1 MSPFRANG
9 FSVRE
14 HLLTVV
20 RGFPYMCLP
29 GTHGHVGDVY
39 GDVTRKGSLLMT
51 KQRSPQFSMVQIFLL
66 IFLLIANASFLDAQ
80 QISPAGVPDAVA
92 VAAAM
97 DASKAQVQELFF
109 TEHLDG
115 ELVVEVDLPRLGT
128 ATLSLYPHSVRSDR
142 FEVLVDDGTSLVA
155 YPAPPIRTRKG
166 TVLEI
171 PGSHVRASYQDGKLT
186 ALIFTA
192 DEVWSISPTSEL
204 GFPGTGSFH
213 GIVAAQDE
221 LDLGYICGTP
231 DPANPP
237 PGGSAGG
244 TQSFGTTYFLT
255 EIGIDADFEFYQ
267 ANGSSVTSTINDVE
281 NVING
286 VEGVYEVPG
295 ILITYEIT
303 VLIVRITSA
312 DPYGSISSPGSLL
325 NTFSNVWSSTPESQI
340 QRDEA
345 HLFTGVNLDGGVIG
359 IASLSDICTSNA
371 YGLSQSRFT
380 SNFNRRVALT
390 AHEAGHNWAATHCD
404 SSSTCRIMCSGLGG
418 CSGLN
423 PLSFTSGP
431 EGQIVN
437 YRNTR
442 SCLTSQ
448 PPELSLP
455 FLDEFSTNTPNS
467 NNWIYNEGGFATTNS
482 TGEPSAPLSLN
493 LDRAGTGEYQY
504 DEIRSNTMLLGGTVP
519 SLQFYTNHSGVEAGE
534 ELVVSYL
541 NVGLD
546 WTELDRIVS
555 DGSNPS
561 TFAVNTYTLP
571 SNARHNSFR
580 LRFYTD
586 TNETND
592 DWFIDDVSITD
603 GPPPQQEPPT
613 ISSLVPVSGPTAGGT
628 FLTITGNNFNPDI
641 VILIGGSLVQN
652 LNYLSTTQLTGSVP
666 SSNIPGPVTV
676 IASQNS
682 GSDLLDPGFLYTEE
696 YIIHDS
702 TEGAP
707 GGIVTAT
714 VSADHDTVIA
724 GYSLAIDFDPNELN
738 IVDVNDTGTDADN
751 AAFFTSAMNNDLTL
765 DGGWWTLGV
774 VLDFNGQV
782 TIPPSPQSILANANY
797 IVQPTV
803 NIGDQLAVTPVDG
816 IGSPSPTENLLVDP
830 AGVAVPPLLEGGLIT
845 VSDTAFIRGD
855 GNGDQE
861 LNVADAV
868 FCLNYLFNS
877 GTADCLDAIDTN
889 DDGSTNIADAVALL
903 NFLFSGGN
911 APPPPYPNPGSDP
924 TPDGLDCNN

>member
-1 MSPFRANG
+1 MI
-9 FSVRE
+9 
-14 HLLTVV
+14 
-20 RGFPYMCLP
+20 
-29 GTHGHVGDVY
+29 
-39 GDVTRKGSLLMT
+39 
-51 KQRSPQFSMVQIFLL
+51 KQIPAKSSMVQVFLFVFLL
-66 IFLLIANASFLDAQ
+66 VANSSVLDAQ
-80 QISPAGVPDAVA
+80 QISPGVPDADA

-109 TEHLDG
+109 AEHSDG
-115 ELVVEVDLPRLGT
+115 ELIVEVDLPRYGV

-142 FEVLVDDGTSLVA
+142 FEILVDDGTQLLP

-171 PGSHVRASYQDGKLT
+171 PGSHVRGSYQDGKLT

-204 GFPGTGSFH
+204 GFPGTEFWH
-213 GIVAAQDE
+213 GIVAGQDE
-221 LDLGYICGTP
+221 LDLGYTCGTA
-231 DPANPP
+231 DPPNPP
-237 PGGSAGG
+237 SGGSTGG

-267 ANGSSVTSTINDVE
+267 ANGSSVTSTVNDVE

-286 VEGVYEVPG
+286 VEGVYEDPA

-303 VLIVRITSA
+303 VLIVRTSSA

-325 NTFSNVWSSTPESQI
+325 NTFGNVWSSTPESQI

-345 HLFTGVNLDGGVIG
+345 HLFTGVNLDGGTIG
-359 IASLSDICTSNA
+359 IASLADICTNNA

-380 SNFNRRVALT
+380 NNFNRRIALT

-404 SSSTCRIMCSGLGG
+404 SSASCRIMCSGLGG

-431 EGQIVN
+431 IGQIVN

-442 SCLTSQ
+442 ACLSSQ

-455 FLDEFSTNTPNS
+455 FFDEFTSSTVNS
-467 NNWIYNEGGFATTNS
+467 NNWIYNEGGFGTTNG
-482 TGEPSAPLSLN
+482 TGEPSSPFSLN
-493 LDRAGTGEYQY
+493 LDRSGTGEYQY
-504 DEIRSNTMLLGGTVP
+504 DEIRSNRMLLGGTVP
-519 SLQFYTNHSGVEAGE
+519 VLQFYTNHSGVEAGE
-534 ELVVSYL
+534 ELVVSYV

-546 WTELDRIVS
+546 WTELDRVVS
-555 DGSNPS
+555 DGSNPNN
-561 TFAVNTYTLP
+561 FAVHTYTLP
-571 SNARHNSFR
+571 SSARHNNFR

-592 DWFIDDVSITD
+592 DWYIDDVSITD

-613 ISSLVPVSGPTAGGT
+613 ITSVIPVSGPTAGGT
-628 FLTITGNNFNPDI
+628 FVTINGINFNTDV
-641 VILIGGSLVQN
+641 VILIGGSVVQN
-652 LNYLSTTQLTGSVP
+652 LNYQSATQLTGLVP
-666 SSNIPGPVTV
+666 SSNVPGLVAV

-696 YIIHDS
+696 YIIHDGA
-702 TEGAP
+702 EGAP
-707 GGIVTAT
+707 GGVVDAT
-714 VSADHDTVIA
+714 VSADHDTVVS
-724 GYSLAIDFDPNELN
+724 GYSIAIDFDPGELN
-738 IVDVNDTGTDADN
+738 ILDVNDTGTVAAGAD
-751 AAFFTSAMNNDLTL
+751 FFTAALNNDLTV

-774 VLDFNGQV
+774 VIDFNGQN
-782 TIPPSPQSILANANY
+782 TIPPSTQSVLANASY
-797 IVQPTV
+797 LVAPTAT
-803 NIGDQLAVTPVDG
+803 IGSQLAMMPVNG

-845 VSDTAFIRGD
+845 VSDTAFLRGD
-855 GNGDQE
+855 GNLDQDI
-861 LNVADAV
+861 NVADAV
-868 FCLNYLFNS
+868 FCLNYLFN
-877 GTADCLDAIDTN
+877 GVAADCLDAIDTN
-889 DDGSTNIADAVALL
+889 DDGSTNIADAVAVLD
-903 NFLFSGGN
+903 FLFSGGTP
-911 APPPPYPNPGSDP
+911 PPPPYPNPGSDP
-924 TPDGLDCNN
+924 TPDSLDCNI